1 MKRHTAAAMLV
12 TAMLLC
18 TGCTGQTGTAS
29 VPDEPPAVT
38 DEPIETAESETVTE
52 APDSTDASLTDSA
65 AQPDVTGANAAED
78 SAPSVTVPPP
88 DYSTGA
94 LDPYETVT
102 IEGDFNATVRAL
114 MPDYVNDE
122 ETVRAAV
129 LQLFQDIPFFIIL
142 SPEICE
148 QLEVGGNYLF
158 HIPEQEITTEKTNLF
173 EDGTLSPDA
182 IVRSYVRIDSFRAPQ
197 EGEHGLDSWFVTY
210 QHVS

>member
-1 MKRHTAAAMLV
+1 MKRHTAAAMLL

-29 VPDEPPAVT
+29 VPEEPPAVT

-52 APDSTDASLTDSA
+52 APGSTDASLTDSA
-65 AQPDVTGANAAED
+65 AQPDVTGASAAED
-78 SAPSVTVPPP
+78 SAPSVTVPPS
-88 DYSTGA
+88 DYSSGA

-182 IVRSYVRIDSFRAPQ
+182 IVRSYVKIDSFRAPQ
-197 EGEHGLDSWFVTY
+197 EGEYGLDSWFVTY

>member
-1 MKRHTAAAMLV
+1 MKRHTAAAMLL

-29 VPDEPPAVT
+29 VPEESPAVT
-38 DEPIETAESETVTE
+38 GEPIETAESEITAE
-52 APDSTDASLTDSA
+52 AADSTDASLTDSA
-65 AQPDVTGANAAED
+65 APPDVTGASAAED
-78 SAPSVTVPPP
+78 SAPAVTVPPP

-142 SPEICE
+142 SPELCE

-197 EGEHGLDSWFVTY
+197 EGEYGLDSWFVTY

>member
-1 MKRHTAAAMLV
+1 MKRHTAAAMLL

-38 DEPIETAESETVTE
+38 GEPIETAESETVTE
-52 APDSTDASLTDSA
+52 APDSADASLTDSA
-65 AQPDVTGANAAED
+65 AQPDVTGASAAED
-78 SAPSVTVPPP
+78 TAPAVTVPPP

-197 EGEHGLDSWFVTY
+197 EGEYGLDSWFVTY

>member
-1 MKRHTAAAMLV
+1 MKRHTAAAMLLA
-12 TAMLLC
+12 AMLLC

-29 VPDEPPAVT
+29 VSGEPPAVT
-38 DEPIETAESETVTE
+38 GEPIETAGSEITAE
-52 APDSTDASLTDSA
+52 AADSTDASLTDSA
-65 AQPDVTGANAAED
+65 APPDVTGAGVAED
-78 SAPSVTVPPP
+78 TAPPVTVPPP

-94 LDPYETVT
+94 LDPFETVT

-114 MPDYVNDE
+114 MPDYVTDE
-122 ETVRAAV
+122 KTVRAAV

-142 SPEICE
+142 SPELCE

-158 HIPEQEITTEKTNLF
+158 HIPEQEIFTEKTNLF

-182 IVRSYVRIDSFRAPQ
+182 IVRSYVKIDSFRAPQ
-197 EGEHGLDSWFVTY
+197 EGEYGLDSWFVTY

>member
-1 MKRHTAAAMLV
+1 MKRHTAAAMLL

-38 DEPIETAESETVTE
+38 DEPIETAESEIVTE
-52 APDSTDASLTDSA
+52 APDSTDASPTDSA
-65 AQPDVTGANAAED
+65 AQPDVTGASAAED
-78 SAPSVTVPPP
+78 TAPAVTVSPP

-94 LDPYETVT
+94 LDPYETVM

-182 IVRSYVRIDSFRAPQ
+182 IVRSYVKIDSFRAPQ
-197 EGEHGLDSWFVTY
+197 EGEYGLDSWFVTY

>member
-1 MKRHTAAAMLV
+1 MKCHTAAAMLL

-38 DEPIETAESETVTE
+38 DEPIETAESEIVTE
-52 APDSTDASLTDSA
+52 APGSTDASLTDSA
-65 AQPDVTGANAAED
+65 AQPDVTGASAAED
-78 SAPSVTVPPP
+78 TAPAVTVPPP

-182 IVRSYVRIDSFRAPQ
+182 IVRSYVKIDSFRAPQ
-197 EGEHGLDSWFVTY
+197 EGEYGLDSWFVTY

>member
-1 MKRHTAAAMLV
+1 MKRHTAAAMLL

-29 VPDEPPAVT
+29 VPGEPPAVT
-38 DEPIETAESETVTE
+38 GEPIETAGSEIAAET
-52 APDSTDASLTDSA
+52 ADSTDASLTDSA
-65 AQPDVTGANAAED
+65 AQPDETGAGAVSD
-78 SAPSVTVPPP
+78 TVPPVTVPPP

-94 LDPYETVT
+94 LDPFETVT

-114 MPDYVNDE
+114 MPDYVTDE
-122 ETVRAAV
+122 KTVRAAV

-142 SPEICE
+142 SPELCE

-182 IVRSYVRIDSFRAPQ
+182 IVRSYVSIDSVRAPQ
-197 EGEHGLDSWFVTY
+197 EGEYGLDSWFVTY